1 MSHRLKD
8 RVAVITGAASGIGR
22 ATSEL
27 FAAEGAR
34 VLAVDLPGSNFGFD
48 SADIEPFEADVAA
61 DDAPGRIV
69 KAAVD
74 RFGGIDILFNNAG
87 ISDRGGLME
96 IDDAFW
102 DRMLDINLR
111 AGFRLIQAA
120 VPALKASKAGRIIST
135 ASVAAIR
142 SGPGLGAYSAS
153 KAGLVGLTRSFAY
166 ELGEAGI
173 TANCILP
180 GATLTKMT
188 QRTLGNPAYADEQ
201 ASRTAL
207 KRIGAP
213 IDIARV
219 ALFLASDDSGY
230 VTGQSIAVDGGM
242 SIRA

>member
-1 MSHRLKD
+1 MVGRLQG
-8 RVAVITGAASGIGR
+8 RAAVVTGGASGIGR

-27 FAAEGAR
+27 FAEEGAR
-34 VLAVDLPGSNFGFD
+34 VLAVDLPGSDFAFGSD
-48 SADIEPFEADVAA
+48 AILPFEADVSAE
-61 DDAPGRIV
+61 DAPARIV
-69 KAAVD
+69 AAASEML
-74 RFGGIDILFNNAG
+74 GGLDVLFNNAG
-87 ISDRGGLME
+87 ISDRGGLTE

-111 AGFRLIQAA
+111 AGFRLIRAA
-120 VPALKASKAGRIIST
+120 VPLLKASKAPRIIST
-135 ASVAAIR
+135 SSVAAIR

-166 ELGEAGI
+166 ELGEHGV

-188 QRTLGNPAYADEQ
+188 QRTLGVASYADDQ

-242 SIRA
+242 TIRA

>member
-1 MSHRLKD
+1 MTGRLEGRK
-8 RVAVITGAASGIGR
+8 AVITGGASGIGR
-22 ATSEL
+22 AASEL
-27 FAAEGAR
+27 FAQEGAK
-34 VLAVDLPGSNFGFD
+34 VLAVDLAGSDLTFK
-48 SADIEPFEADVAA
+48 ADAVRGFEADVAA
-61 DDAPGRIV
+61 ADAPARIM
-69 KAAVD
+69 AAAASEL
-74 RFGGIDILFNNAG
+74 GGLDILFNNAG
-87 ISDRGGLME
+87 VSDRGALTE

-102 DRMLDINLR
+102 DRTLDINLR

-120 VPALKASKAGRIIST
+120 VPLLTASSCGRIIST

-166 ELGEAGI
+166 ELGVHGV

-188 QRTLGNPAYADEQ
+188 QRTLGVAAYAEEQ

-219 ALFLASDDSGY
+219 ALFLASDDSAY